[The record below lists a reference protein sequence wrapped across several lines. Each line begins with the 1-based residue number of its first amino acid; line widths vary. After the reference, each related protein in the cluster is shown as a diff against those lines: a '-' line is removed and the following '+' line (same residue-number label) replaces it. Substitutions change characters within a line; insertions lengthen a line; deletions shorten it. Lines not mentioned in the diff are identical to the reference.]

1 MTKLKSIVSIIAL
14 SSIGGLLHA
23 ALNETATL
31 SASITAG
38 GLEIVPASV
47 TGPHSA
53 NGGASVALTGA
64 LQSDALQFNIDIIT
78 INDLNGDG
86 SGWTLSASP
95 AANLT
100 NGPDS
105 LPLGTT
111 NGFNN
116 PSDSVNTTNDNAN
129 QITYSS
135 GAGVVGYTVDY
146 DVAYDV
152 PALVAAGAY
161 SGTVQF
167 VLSAN

>member
-1 MTKLKSIVSIIAL
+1 MSLGFAS
-14 SSIGGLLHA
+14 LLNA
-23 ALNETATL
+23 GLNETATL

-47 TGPHSA
+47 TGPWAA
-53 NGGASVALTGA
+53 NGGAAVAITGSN
-64 LQSDALQFNIDIIT
+64 QSDALQFNIDGIT

-86 SGWTLSASP
+86 QGWVLTASP

-100 NGPDS
+100 NGPDN

-111 NGFNN
+111 SGFNN
-116 PSDSVNTTNDNAN
+116 PSDLGNTTVDTVN
-129 QITYSS
+129 QVTYGS
-135 GAGVVGYTVDY
+135 GAGVVGYTIDY

-152 PALVAAGAY
+152 PALVAAGSY

-167 VLSAN
+167 VLAAN